1 MWLGTELQKLQL
13 NSLSIRQQLEI
24 IQDNGYIQ
32 CNLSQLANISI
43 QVRDVNKNF
52 NPSDALSQKIFKE
65 VNLAWN
71 NILSYLKLLFPIVWK
86 DIGCSNVFQEIFSD
100 KVFSCNIR
108 DINLRIQ
115 SCKKV
120 IEVSKT
126 LVYGGALRLPF
137 SQDIYTQNLHNLLL
151 VSCQKSDVSGGKIIA
166 GQNRIL
172 FLQSWLEKLIVGH
185 PLSNYLDNHIKFSS
199 PVRPLK
205 RTFAQVTDTKYTVSK
220 IPLPNHKVTENPSVG
235 SSPGTISSDSGNTS
249 FSAYLNKDKFKTPQ
263 FVGVR
268 IKFDSDRSDSSY
280 SSKDSQNSIWNPVFK
295 TKKQK

>member
-24 IQDNGYIQ
+24 IQDNDYIR
-32 CNLSQLANISI
+32 CNLSRLFNISS
-43 QVRDVNKNF
+43 QVRDVDKNF
-52 NPSDALSQKIFKE
+52 NPSDALSQKICKE
-65 VNLAWN
+65 VNLVWT

-100 KVFSCNIR
+100 KVFSYNTR

-126 LVYGGALRLPF
+126 LVYGGSLRLPF
-137 SQDIYTQNLHNLLL
+137 SQDIYTQSLHKFLL

-166 GQNRIL
+166 GRNRIL
-172 FLQSWLEKLIVGH
+172 FLQSWLGKLIFGH
-185 PLSNYLDNHIKFSS
+185 PLSNYLDNQTKFLS
-199 PVRPLK
+199 PVRSLK
-205 RTFAQVTDTKYTVSK
+205 RTLAQVTDTKYTVSK
-220 IPLPNHKVTENPSVG
+220 IPLQNHKVAKNPLVG
-235 SSPGTISSDSGNTS
+235 SSPTPSSDSGITS
-249 FSAYLNKDKFKTPQ
+249 FSAYINKDKFKTPQ

-268 IKFDSDRSDSSY
+268 IKFDSDHSDSSY

-295 TKKQK
+295 TKKNQK